1 VKRIGIAAAAVALV
15 AVLVVGLSQA
25 GGGGGGSGKSAGG
38 ACGAVPASL
47 SGSPAVLASLH
58 AQGCQLLGGGPD
70 AYKARLAALRGHPVV
85 VNQWASWCGPCR
97 AEFPHFQRL
106 SVSLGKRVAFMGV
119 DFQDNDGDAAAFLK
133 RYPIP
138 YPSFKD
144 GDGKVSQVFNG
155 VGPLPKTVFYDAG
168 GKLRFIHV
176 GQYRDQ
182 AALRRDIRRY
192 AGA

>member
-1 VKRIGIAAAAVALV
+1 MKRIGIALGVVALV

-25 GGGGGGSGKSAGG
+25 GGGGGGEEKSAGG
-38 ACGAVPASL
+38 ACGSVPARL
-47 SGSPAVLASLH
+47 EGAPPALASLH
-58 AQGCQLLGGGPD
+58 EQGCELLGGGPA
-70 AYKARLAALRGHPVV
+70 AYKQQLADLKGYPIV

-106 SVSLGKRVAFMGV
+106 SVALGKKVAFMGV
-119 DFQDNDGDAAAFLK
+119 DTMDNDEDAAAFLK
-133 RYPIP
+133 RYPVA

-155 VGPLPKTVFYDAG
+155 VGPLPKTVFYDAS
-168 GKLRFIHV
+168 GKLQYLHV
-176 GQYRDQ
+176 GQYRNE
-182 AALRRDIRRY
+182 AALRRDIPRY